1 MKILITGVD
10 GQLGQT
16 LMQVL
21 SRTHHELYG
30 VNRTKLDITNKIRVC
45 SYIDRV
51 KPDVIVHCAAFTN
64 VDGAEK
70 DKGLAYEV
78 NVLGTKYIAQVAGR
92 IKCKFVYISTDYVFN
107 GEKHTPY
114 NIEDRPNPLNIYG
127 ETKLAGEHLVTKY
140 TKNHF
145 IIRTSWIFGKGDNHF
160 IAKIEKIASVYGE
173 VRVVSDQ
180 FGSPTYALDLAYFIE
195 ELIETDQYGLYHVTN
210 EGICSWYEFAVEFLK
225 TSIETSISFL

>member
-30 VNRTKLDITNKIRVC
+30 VNRTTLDITNKIKVS
-45 SYIDRV
+45 SYLDRL

-70 DKGLAYEV
+70 NKGLAYEA
-78 NVLGTKYIAQVAGR
+78 NVLGTKYIAEAAGR
-92 IKCKFVYISTDYVFN
+92 IKCKFVYISTDYVFD

-114 NIEDRPNPLNIYG
+114 NLEDRPNPLNIYG
-127 ETKLAGEHLVTKY
+127 ETKLAGEHFV
-140 TKNHF
+140 
-145 IIRTSWIFGKGDNHF
+145 
-160 IAKIEKIASVYGE
+160 KIH
-173 VRVVSDQ
+173 
-180 FGSPTYALDLAYFIE
+180 E
-195 ELIETDQYGLYHVTN
+195 ETFYY
-210 EGICSWYEFAVEFLK
+210 
-225 TSIETSISFL
+225 